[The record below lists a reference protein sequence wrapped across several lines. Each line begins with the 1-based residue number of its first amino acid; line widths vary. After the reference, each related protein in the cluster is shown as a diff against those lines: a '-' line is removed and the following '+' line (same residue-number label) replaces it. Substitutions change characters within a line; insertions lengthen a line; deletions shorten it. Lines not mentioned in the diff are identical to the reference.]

1 MSNLLYPVLPGLT
14 WSKFRTPMW
23 NTTLKS
29 SDSGRDFS
37 RTTWTSPRWVYR
49 LQYSVLRAGAQQELQ
64 TLAAFF
70 NRHAGDHDT
79 WLFDDPDDNTA
90 TAEQIGLGDSVTTT
104 FQLVRSMAGYLEPV
118 YELNGLPVITQTD
131 WQGAWAMATTPRANL
146 IKASAMD
153 TAVAPWTSNVG
164 ANWIRVGNTTAPD
177 GSNTATIY
185 QSNVAG
191 NAYTAQSVALT
202 GNAVY
207 TLSMWAKLISGT
219 VPTVGALLGMDRDT
233 DGVPATNERVTRDW
247 LGLDGTWRRYSLIAT
262 TRSGNTGYV
271 YPAYDWGN
279 GAQVAMWGIQ
289 LEDTGWRAGGALVF
303 GTRST
308 TAPDGSSDAV
318 KLVEDNTAAAGHYAQ
333 KRYVITA
340 GVAASFDWYVKAG
353 ERTVVAFENYSDPTP
368 TQYAN
373 VLFNTATGAFSAV
386 NASGATMPALTA
398 TNLGAGWWKVSM
410 QVLFTGSISA
420 MYQRVALCSGAFGSA
435 TTVYNGDGGSG
446 AYVWRADGMCQ
457 PTRYI
462 PTTTVAR
469 TVTDVTVGSLG
480 QITFGDAP
488 LAGALLAWAGKF
500 YWRCRFTKSSMEL
513 EQFMK
518 RLWSAKTVEFK
529 TDKP

>member
-79 WLFDDPDDNTA
+79 WLFDDPDDNTV
-90 TAEQIGLGDSVTTT
+90 TFDQFGLGDSVTTT
-104 FQLVRSMAGYLEPV
+104 FQLVRSMGGYLEPV
-118 YELNGLPVITQTD
+118 YELNGVPVITQTD

-146 IKASAMD
+146 FRQSAAD
-153 TAVAPWTSNVG
+153 SNLSPWSKGVNL
-164 ANWIRVGNTTAPD
+164 ARVGNTAAPD

-185 QSNVAG
+185 QTSSTG
-191 NAYTAQSVALT
+191 NAYLLQSVALT
-202 GNAVY
+202 GNGVY
-207 TLSMWAKLISGT
+207 ALSCWAKLLSGT
-219 VPTVGALLGMDRDT
+219 APTLGTMMGVDRDT
-233 DGVPATNERVTRDW
+233 DGNAATAERVNRDW
-247 LGLDGTWRRYSLIAT
+247 LGLDGTWKRFSLVVSNMAFMPT
-262 TRSGNTGYV
+262 ASV
-271 YPAYDWGN
+271 FMAADWGN
-279 GAQVAMWGIQ
+279 GAQIAFWGAQI
-289 LEDTGWRAGGALVF
+289 EDTGWRAGGALVF

-308 TAPDGSSDAV
+308 TAPDGSGDAV

-340 GVAASFDWYVKAG
+340 GAAASFDWYVKAG

-373 VLFNTATGAFSAV
+373 VLFNSATGAFSAT
-386 NASGATMPALTA
+386 NLREATMPSLSA
-398 TNLGAGWWKVSM
+398 TDLGGGWWKVSM

-435 TTVYNGDGGSG
+435 TTVYNGDGSSG

-480 QITFGDAP
+480 QVTFGDAP
-488 LAGALLAWAGKF
+488 LAGALLSWAGKF